1 MARGSY
7 NLTRA
12 LLRNAADHGVE
23 PREVWEVVSSERRLF
38 VEVGQGR
45 RLVVGQT
52 LACRWLALLADEAV
66 AEGAGVWDITAARE
80 LDEAEIESALKALG
94 GGGSDE

>member
-1 MARGSY
+1 MVRGSY

-12 LLRNAADHGVE
+12 LLKNAADHGVE
-23 PREVWEVVSSERRLF
+23 PGEVWEVISSERRLF
-38 VEVGQGR
+38 VEVAEGR

-52 LACRWLALLADEAV
+52 LAGRWLGLLAEEVLDEGV
-66 AEGAGVWDITAARE
+66 GVWDITAARE
-80 LDEAEIESALKALG
+80 LREAEIESALKVLG